1 MKRTVQL
8 ATIDDVNKI
17 NDQLVDMTGA
27 TSDEA
32 GKTGFVPAPEVG
44 DQEKFLSGDGTWKV
58 PKNTTYSAATQSKS
72 GLMSAADKK
81 AHDQMVA
88 DIGTEDISGIGDGTI
103 KGAIA
108 YLKENGGSG
117 GGGGIPLAQPT
128 GVSLTNADEA
138 VTIKWTDPADVTLDG
153 ATLAKWSGTLV
164 VRKAGS
170 APTSK
175 TDGVVVVDSKTR
187 DAYKTTGFKDTGLTN
202 GTKYYYGIFPYTTGN
217 VYTYDYTNSITPTA
231 IYPSAATGVTAEA
244 GNAQVKITFT
254 KPSDASYARIVYKK
268 GSTPTIPTDGTSTN
282 NVTSPYTITG
292 LTNDSLYYARVFTY
306 NAKGRYTAS
315 NAVSFT
321 PKALTIVTWANGSLE
336 DIAKMLEAHYA
347 GTIDVADYWAVGDT
361 RSVDL
366 SEMGASGI
374 TNSRNVAETHS
385 AQTVELVILDFNH
398 DILTTPINGHTKA
411 AITVQQKN
419 CLKLE
424 SNPNY
429 QSENSKYD
437 AGMGSMN
444 NYSGTH
450 SNAGGWKSSAR
461 RTWCNGQYKNA
472 LPSVLRNIIKQVLI
486 YTDNTGGGSDTASY
500 VTTTDDYVF
509 LPAEFEIFGSRS
521 YANSAEQNYQEQYE
535 YFKTTSNRC
544 KDPKWNSSSA
554 SGRWW
559 ERSPLS
565 GNSSYFCYVDFSGT
579 AYYSNAGLTF
589 GLAPAFCL

>member
-1 MKRTVQL
+1 MGKIQL

-17 NDQLVDMTGA
+17 NEKLVDMTGA
-27 TSDEA
+27 TNKTA
-32 GKTGFVPAPEVG
+32 GKSGFVPAPAAG
-44 DQEKFLSGDGTWKV
+44 NQGKFLAGDGTWKT
-58 PKNTTYSAATQSKS
+58 PTNTTYSAATQSKS

-81 AHDQMVA
+81 AHDEMVTA
-88 DIGTEDISGIGDGTI
+88 IGTEDISGIGDGTI

-108 YLKENGGSG
+108 YLNENGGSG

-128 GVSLTNADEA
+128 SVSLTNADEA

-217 VYTYDYTNSITPTA
+217 VYTYDYTNSITPAA

-244 GNAQVKITFT
+244 GNAQVKVIFT

-268 GSTPTIPTDGTSTN
+268 GSAPTSPTDGTSTN
-282 NVTSPYTITG
+282 NVTSPFTITG
-292 LTNDSLYYARVFTY
+292 LTNDSLYYAKVFTY

-315 NAVSFT
+315 SVVSFT

-366 SEMGASGI
+366 SAMGASGI
-374 TNSRNVAETHS
+374 ANSRNVAETHS
-385 AQTVELVILDFNH
+385 AQTVELVILDFEH
-398 DILTTPINGHTKA
+398 DTLTTPINGHTKA

-437 AGMGSMN
+437 AGMGSMI
-444 NYSGTH
+444 NYSETRTN
-450 SNAGGWKSSAR
+450 SGGWKSSAR

-472 LPSVLRNIIKQVLI
+472 LPSVLQNIIKQVSI

-509 LPAEFEIFGSRS
+509 LPAEFEIFGART
-521 YANSAEQNYQEQYE
+521 YANSAEKNHQEQYE

-544 KDPKWNSSSA
+544 KNPKWNSSSV
-554 SGRWW
+554 SGFWW
-559 ERSPLS
+559 ERSPYS
-565 GNSSYFCYVDFSGT
+565 SNSTYFCRVDGSGT
-579 AYYSNAGLTF
+579 AYNGSAGNAY